1 MAFNDTEPEPL
12 QIGAEAEILKE
23 SSAHE
28 PLPPTTI
35 CARAKPVETK
45 SVADVSMRRE
55 SL

>member
-35 CARAKPVETK
+35 CARAKPVAIR
-45 SVADVSMRRE
+45 SV
-55 SL
+55 